1 MRKSNAFN
9 TYNQFKSEVLRGRSG
24 PLSSPVE
31 DIADE
36 MFQLDFDAEF
46 ASMWDSDTEDDEA

>member
-1 MRKSNAFN
+1 MRKSSAFN
-9 TYNQFKSEVLRGRSG
+9 SFNQFKSEVLRGRAG

-36 MFQLDFDAEF
+36 MFQLDFEAEF
-46 ASMWDSDTEDDEA
+46 ESLWDSDGGDDEA